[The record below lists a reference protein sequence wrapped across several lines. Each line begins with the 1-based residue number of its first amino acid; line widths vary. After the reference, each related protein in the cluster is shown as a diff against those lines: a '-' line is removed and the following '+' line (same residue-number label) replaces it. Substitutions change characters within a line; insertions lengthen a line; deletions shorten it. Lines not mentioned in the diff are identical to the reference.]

1 MCMRRQEVQYLGRP
15 ARRGLLARL
24 GDRLTRRSEPAAT
37 LPGTSRTVRVEP
49 LEVPQRVEPEPVP
62 AGPSRED
69 RPPAETPATDPERE
83 REPAGTP

>member
-1 MCMRRQEVQYLGRP
+1 MCMRRQEVQYLGRS

-24 GDRLTRRSEPAAT
+24 GDRLRRRSGPDAT

-69 RPPAETPATDPERE
+69 RPPAETPARETERE
-83 REPAGTP
+83 QEPAVTP